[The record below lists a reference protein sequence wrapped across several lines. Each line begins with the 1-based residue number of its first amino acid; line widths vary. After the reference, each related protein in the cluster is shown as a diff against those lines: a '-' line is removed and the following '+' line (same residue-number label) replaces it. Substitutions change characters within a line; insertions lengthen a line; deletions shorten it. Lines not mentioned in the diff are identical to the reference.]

1 MVIWGI
7 LVLSLD
13 SKLYLLFCCFYCSWH
28 LFLTFSD
35 VDHIIIFVDLS
46 LLWGLI
52 VHLLPVQGVVNFL
65 LDGPAQGFVNIL
77 LWHACCFNRE
87 GTWHFTLCCGVV
99 TDWPN
104 RILNWLLLNVLFI
117 LLILLMLVSLLN
129 VAKWWCYIHVNK
141 IFQNLIAILYNSPC
155 IIFEV

>member
-65 LDGPAQGFVNIL
+65 LDGPAQGLVMNMVVIGN
-77 LWHACCFNRE
+77 CFF
-87 GTWHFTLCCGVV
+87 GY
-99 TDWPN
+99 D
-104 RILNWLLLNVLFI
+104 
-117 LLILLMLVSLLN
+117 
-129 VAKWWCYIHVNK
+129 
-141 IFQNLIAILYNSPC
+141 
-155 IIFEV
+155 